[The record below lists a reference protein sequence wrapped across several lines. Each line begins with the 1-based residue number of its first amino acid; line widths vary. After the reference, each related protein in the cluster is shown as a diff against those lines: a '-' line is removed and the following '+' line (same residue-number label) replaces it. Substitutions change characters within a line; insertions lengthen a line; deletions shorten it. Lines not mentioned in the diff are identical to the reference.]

1 MMTDYEYHKL
11 NAQLAILKD
20 VEKTY
25 PTSTIQNAITQ
36 IAARIEEAKKQSDG
50 VFGEL

>member
-20 VEKTY
+20 VAETY
-25 PTSTIQNAITQ
+25 PTSSIQNVITQ
-36 IAARIEEAKKQSDG
+36 ITARIEEAKKQGDG
-50 VFGEL
+50 IFSAL